1 MDLIPSRLK
10 SFRSSVRRGLW
21 LVFGFVGFLWGVWE
35 EIYVEIC
42 ITQEVGIK
50 RVVFGRSTKSGKY

>member
-1 MDLIPSRLK
+1 M
-10 SFRSSVRRGLW
+10 FGGVWW

-50 RVVFGRSTKSGKY
+50 RVVFGRLIKSGKY

>member
-1 MDLIPSRLK
+1 M
-10 SFRSSVRRGLW
+10 
-21 LVFGFVGFLWGVWE
+21 VGFWVCGFFVGVWE

-50 RVVFGRSTKSGKY
+50 RVVFGRLIKSGKY